1 MSGVFVVVLV
11 THLFWPTISTQSPLP
26 HPSTVFLAP
35 STPLSLSL
43 WMGHWWCVVGGG
55 KSVAMKPITGHL
67 AHTHTRQED
76 HTMVVVEC
84 GDHGWWLLC
93 GCVGVGGEPHALA
106 VLVWWCWLW

>member
-43 WMGHWWCVVGGG
+43 SGWGIGGVLLE
-55 KSVAMKPITGHL
+55 VA
-67 AHTHTRQED
+67 R
-76 HTMVVVEC
+76 
-84 GDHGWWLLC
+84 
-93 GCVGVGGEPHALA
+93 
-106 VLVWWCWLW
+106 VWP